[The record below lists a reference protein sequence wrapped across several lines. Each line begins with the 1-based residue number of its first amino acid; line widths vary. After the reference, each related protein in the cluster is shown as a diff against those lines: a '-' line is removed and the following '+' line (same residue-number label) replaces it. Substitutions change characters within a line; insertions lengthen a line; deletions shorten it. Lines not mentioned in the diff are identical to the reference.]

1 MKKNIFETPHNEI
14 RCVISIKESNFNVK
28 LGQNFHICLWSGPI
42 FVYYKK
48 MNSATLFFQIE
59 LTIEI
64 FRQDMN

>member
-1 MKKNIFETPHNEI
+1 MD
-14 RCVISIKESNFNVK
+14 
-28 LGQNFHICLWSGPI
+28 LGAEGAEEDEGDDGLQFSHLLMVRADLCLLQ
-42 FVYYKK
+42 K

>member
-1 MKKNIFETPHNEI
+1 MRLNVCYEYQ
-14 RCVISIKESNFNVK
+14 RIKFQCKIGSKFSH
-28 LGQNFHICLWSGPI
+28 LLIGQGRSLFIT
-42 FVYYKK
+42 KK